1 MNLLFIGIIG
11 IVILL
16 VIILFVASYIKCPP
30 DMVYMISGLK
40 RKPRIVIG
48 KATLRIPF
56 LERVDKLTLELIQID
71 VKAHN
76 VPTSDFINVD
86 VDAVANV
93 RIPNNEEL
101 IQVAARHFLNQNAE
115 YIAKNVQQVLEGN
128 MREIIGQLNLVS
140 LVNDKQL
147 FSQKI
152 QENATDD
159 IRNIGLEI
167 VNLNVQSCTDDNEAI
182 ENLGID
188 NLVKIQKEAR
198 IAKANAEKEIKIA
211 EAQADEEGAK
221 VRAEADAKIAEQ
233 QKDLKLKQAQY
244 KIEQDQKKAEADA
257 AYSIEQAIQQ
267 KTVNETSVLSEIAK
281 AEKMTELKEREV
293 ALKEKEL
300 DALVRKQADA
310 EKYAVETK
318 AQAEKAV
325 VIQNAEANAEKA
337 KRDAEARIAQAEAE
351 KEAAKLEAEGIRA
364 KLEAEAAGKKAI
376 LEAEAA
382 GIKAKALAEA
392 EGIEKKA
399 EAQAKMK
406 EASIVEMI
414 CKALPEIAKEVATPL
429 QNIDSITMYGDQS
442 SKLIENGTQN
452 IDKILKI
459 AQDSLGL
466 DLKSILAGFAAGKI
480 TNKKDNNE

>member
-16 VIILFVASYIKCPP
+16 VIILFAASYIKCPP

-93 RIPNNEEL
+93 RIPNDEEL

-364 KLEAEAAGKKAI
+364 KLEAEAAG
-376 LEAEAA
+376 
-382 GIKAKALAEA
+382 IKAKALAEA

>member
-16 VIILFVASYIKCPP
+16 VIILFAASYIKCPP

-93 RIPNNEEL
+93 RIPNDEEL

-310 EKYAVETK
+310 EKYAMETK

-337 KRDAEARIAQAEAE
+337 KRDAEARISEAEAE

-452 IDKILKI
+452 IDKILKV

-466 DLKSILAGFAAGKI
+466 DLKSILAGFAAGKM

>member
-16 VIILFVASYIKCPP
+16 VIILFAASYIKCPP

-40 RKPRIVIG
+40 RKPRIIIG

-281 AEKMTELKEREV
+281 TEKMTELKEREV

-310 EKYAVETK
+310 EKYAMETK

-337 KRDAEARIAQAEAE
+337 KRDAEARISEAEAE
-351 KEAAKLEAEGIRA
+351 KEAAKLEAEGIKA

-452 IDKILKI
+452 IDKILKV

-466 DLKSILAGFAAGKI
+466 DLKSILAGFAAGKM